1 MTETLTLSL
10 GESLRIMRERAGFSQ
25 TQLAGYLELGRTS
38 IIRYEADTAV
48 PKWKDVDAWCR
59 ICDHDPQIV
68 RELWESRRLFGC
80 IHGSP
85 PPPDGRY
92 QQLSW
97 VGGSPGNYDTPN
109 VANIPGAA

>member
-1 MTETLTLSL
+1 MTQTLQLTLS
-10 GESLRIMRERAGFSQ
+10 EALRLMRERAGFTQ
-25 TQLAGYLELGRTS
+25 TQIAGYLELSRNTVS
-38 IIRYEADTAV
+38 RYEDGITT
-48 PKWKDVDAWCR
+48 PKWKDVDAWAR

-68 RELWESRRLFGC
+68 RQLWDDARRFGC
-80 IHGSP
+80 ISGSAP
-85 PPPDGRY
+85 PPGGRY

>member
-80 IHGSP
+80 TPGHG
-85 PPPDGRY
+85 PPDDRRY
-92 QQLSW
+92 LQLSFT
-97 VGGSPGNYDTPN
+97 GGLNGSKDSPHVTNPE
-109 VANIPGAA
+109 AA